1 MRKFHITNIDW
12 CIAPDDCDNDP
23 QIANE
28 ILETLPKECD
38 VECEDDDMIAE
49 TLSDTYGYL
58 INGYTIS

>member
-38 VECEDDDMIAE
+38 V
-49 TLSDTYGYL
+49 
-58 INGYTIS
+58 